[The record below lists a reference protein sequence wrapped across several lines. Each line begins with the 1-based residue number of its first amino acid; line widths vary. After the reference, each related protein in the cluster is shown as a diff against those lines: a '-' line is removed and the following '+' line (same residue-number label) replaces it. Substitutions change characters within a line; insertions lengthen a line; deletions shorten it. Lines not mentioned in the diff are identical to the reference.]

1 MQERLA
7 PEPVV
12 EKPALQVQV
21 AAPLALVLDDG
32 QPEQKLAWATLYE
45 PALQAAG
52 HNVGQTAKR
61 ALVRDGHV
69 CKCRVAARIAAYA
82 GMWCRAGCRYPQCTL
97 CFHSTV
103 KSSSH

>member
-1 MQERLA
+1 MRRRWFHGDYDAPVQERLA

-12 EKPALQVQV
+12 EKPALQTQV

-52 HNVGQTAKR
+52 NNVGQTAKR

-69 CKCRVAARIAAYA
+69 CKC
-82 GMWCRAGCRYPQCTL
+82 
-97 CFHSTV
+97 
-103 KSSSH
+103 

>member
-12 EKPALQVQV
+12 EKPALQTQV

-45 PALQAAG
+45 PALQAAEQ
-52 HNVGQTAKR
+52 NVGMK
-61 ALVRDGHV
+61 ALVRDG
-69 CKCRVAARIAAYA
+69 RARLRMEQAEIIATYA
-82 GMWCRAGCRYPQCTL
+82 GMWCRAGCKCPQCTL
-97 CFHSTV
+97 CFTRP
-103 KSSSH
+103 

>member
-12 EKPALQVQV
+12 EKPALQTQV

-32 QPEQKLAWATLYE
+32 QPEQKLACPALYE

-52 HNVGQTAKR
+52 TTRGRGRSLGTG
-61 ALVRDGHV
+61 GHV
-69 CKCRVAARIAAYA
+69 C
-82 GMWCRAGCRYPQCTL
+82 GCGNYNNVRRQVEPSWL
-97 CFHSTV
+97 
-103 KSSSH
+103 